1 MKQTKNIQNKEKGY
15 EEKKYELEDKME
27 KITGRRQKAN
37 KIREMQ
43 LKERNMRIQ
52 SAIAKKERGPSDDG
66 ANSSS
71 ARSAQGVWK
80 SLVFRDQQDKIE
92 RMHEVQKAYK
102 ERLIEEMIY
111 KEEKYKKV
119 QDAKN
124 HLVKNA
130 SMTPDYGSYNLMD
143 LDQGRMGTHRN
154 SVDRKNI
161 FNPQKSVQT
170 TNIQIR

>member
-1 MKQTKNIQNKEKGY
+1 
-15 EEKKYELEDKME
+15 
-27 KITGRRQKAN
+27 
-37 KIREMQ
+37 
-43 LKERNMRIQ
+43 
-52 SAIAKKERGPSDDG
+52 
-66 ANSSS
+66 
-71 ARSAQGVWK
+71 
-80 SLVFRDQQDKIE
+80 
-92 RMHEVQKAYK
+92 MHEVQKAYK

-124 HLVKNA
+124 PLVKNA

>member
-1 MKQTKNIQNKEKGY
+1 
-15 EEKKYELEDKME
+15 
-27 KITGRRQKAN
+27 
-37 KIREMQ
+37 
-43 LKERNMRIQ
+43 
-52 SAIAKKERGPSDDG
+52 
-66 ANSSS
+66 
-71 ARSAQGVWK
+71 
-80 SLVFRDQQDKIE
+80 
-92 RMHEVQKAYK
+92 MHEVQKAYK

-119 QDAKN
+119 QDAKKR
-124 HLVKNA
+124 LLKNA

-143 LDQGRMGTHRN
+143 LDQVRMGTHRN